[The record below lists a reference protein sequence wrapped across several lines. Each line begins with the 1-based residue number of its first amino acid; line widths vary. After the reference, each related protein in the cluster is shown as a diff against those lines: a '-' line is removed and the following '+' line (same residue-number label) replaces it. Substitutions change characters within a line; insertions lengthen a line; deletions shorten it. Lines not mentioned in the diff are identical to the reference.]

1 METKALFIVLFWEA
15 QALVASYANNLAI
28 FGEKR
33 EDMR

>member
-15 QALVASYANNLAI
+15 QALANNVAI